1 MIERLKQWFPLRA
14 GESRLVFSLGFI
26 LFANYAAM
34 GITKVVSVSGF
45 LAEVQDHYIL
55 LVWAID
61 MVLLI
66 LATGIQSL
74 IVDRF
79 DRIKLLGGVLLVFV
93 ILYAV
98 LPLTFLSKSFPA
110 SISYTLIYLLNDQQW
125 RFFPVVFWI
134 LVNDIYDPATGRRV
148 MPIIAN
154 FAFLGTII
162 GLGIGAIDA
171 KLEFGP
177 VKLLLL
183 NASIFS
189 LAYLIARTRLRSV
202 KLPPPIGS
210 QATSMKETLSEG
222 WEFIKTV
229 PAFSWSAL
237 GMLVA
242 GSVMT
247 ILLYDVLSDAKLDL
261 GTGFQSFYAQ
271 YNLAIAFMSIF
282 VQSTSAKIIERISLK
297 RSFLIQPFVML
308 GSMIANFFIPGYI
321 SSALSQGVSRVT
333 YDTVDLSARKAF
345 QAMVPNEKRGRVSMF
360 IDSYLPSAGT
370 IIGSLV
376 TFVII
381 ALGLRFGFAREQYSL
396 IYLGVGVAVALVAL
410 FAAFRVRATYEQSM
424 LSWQLKRRTRGASV
438 LDKLDFGE
446 NDK

>member
-45 LAEVQDHYIL
+45 LGTVKDHYIL
-55 LVWAID
+55 LVWAVD

-79 DRIKLLGGVLLVFV
+79 DRIKLLAGVLLIFV

-148 MPIIAN
+148 MPVIAN
-154 FAFLGTII
+154 FAFVGTIV

-171 KLEFGP
+171 QLGFGP
-177 VKLLLL
+177 IKLLLL
-183 NASIFS
+183 NASIFL
-189 LAYLIARTRLRSV
+189 LAYLIAQTRLRTV
-202 KLPPPIGS
+202 KLSPPSGV
-210 QATSMKETLSEG
+210 ATSMKESLSEG
-222 WEFIKTV
+222 WEFIRTV
-229 PAFSWSAL
+229 PAFAWSAL
-237 GMLVA
+237 GMLAA

-247 ILLYDVLSDAKLDL
+247 ILLYDVLSDAKLEL
-261 GTGFQSFYAQ
+261 GSGFQSFYAQ
-271 YNLAIAFMSIF
+271 YNLLIAFASIF
-282 VQSTSAKIIERISLK
+282 VQSISAKIIERISLK

-308 GSMIANFFIPGYI
+308 GSVIANFFIPGYV
-321 SSALSQGVSRVT
+321 SSAISQGVSRVT
-333 YDTVDLSARKAF
+333 YDTVDLSTRKAF

-360 IDSYLPSAGT
+360 IDSYLPSGGT
-370 IIGSLV
+370 ILGSLV
-376 TFVII
+376 AFGIISTGITF
-381 ALGLRFGFAREQYSL
+381 GLAREQYSL
-396 IYLGVGVAVALVAL
+396 IYLGVGIAVAFLAVY
-410 FAAFRVRATYEQSM
+410 AAFRVRATYEQSM
-424 LSWQLKRRTRGASV
+424 LSWQLKRRTRAASV
-438 LDKLDFGE
+438 LDKLDFGKD
-446 NDK
+446 DK

>member
-14 GESRLVFSLGFI
+14 GESRLAFSLGFI

-45 LAEVQDHYIL
+45 LAEVKDHYIL
-55 LVWAID
+55 LVWAVD

-79 DRIKLLGGVLLVFV
+79 DRIKLMGGVLLVFAV
-93 ILYAV
+93 LYAV

-148 MPIIAN
+148 MPVIAN
-154 FAFLGTII
+154 FAFLGTIV
-162 GLGIGAIDA
+162 GLGIGAVDA

-183 NASIFS
+183 NASIFFI
-189 LAYLIARTRLRSV
+189 AYLIAQFRLRTV
-202 KLPPPIGS
+202 KLAPPVGT
-210 QATSMKETLSEG
+210 QTSMKETLGEG

-229 PAFSWSAL
+229 PAFAYSAL
-237 GMLVA
+237 GMLAA

-247 ILLYDVLSDAKLDL
+247 ILLYDALSDAKLDL
-261 GTGFQSFYAQ
+261 GNGFQSFYAQ
-271 YNLAIAFMSIF
+271 YNLAIAFASIF
-282 VQSTSAKIIERISLK
+282 VQSISARVIERISLK
-297 RSFLIQPFVML
+297 RSFFIQPFVML
-308 GSMIANFFIPGYI
+308 GSMIANFFVPGFM
-321 SSALSQGVSRVT
+321 SSAISQGVSRVT

-360 IDSYLPSAGT
+360 IDSYLPSGGT

-376 TFVII
+376 AFAII
-381 ALGLRFGFAREQYSL
+381 ALGLQFGFAREQYTL
-396 IYLGVGVAVALVAL
+396 VYLGAGIAVAFLAVY
-410 FAAFRVRATYEQSM
+410 AAFRVRATYEQSM

-438 LDKLDFGE
+438 LNKLDFGE
-446 NDK
+446 DDK

>member
-1 MIERLKQWFPLRA
+1 MIERIKQWFPLRA
-14 GESRLVFSLGFI
+14 GESRLVLALGFI

-34 GITKVVSVSGF
+34 GVTKVVSVSGF
-45 LAEVQDHYIL
+45 LAEVKDHYIL
-55 LVWAID
+55 LVWAVD

-79 DRIKLLGGVLLVFV
+79 DRIKLLGGVLLVFML
-93 ILYAV
+93 LYAV

-148 MPIIAN
+148 MPFIAN
-154 FAFLGTII
+154 FAFLGTIV

-171 KLEFGP
+171 RLEFGP

-183 NASIFS
+183 NASIFFV
-189 LAYLIARTRLRSV
+189 AYLIMQTGLRTV
-202 KLPPPIGS
+202 KLPPPIDVQES
-210 QATSMKETLSEG
+210 IKETLSEG
-222 WEFIKTV
+222 WDFIKTV
-229 PAFSWSAL
+229 PAFAWSAL
-237 GMLVA
+237 GMLAA

-271 YNLAIAFMSIF
+271 YNLIIAFVSIF
-282 VQSTSAKIIERISLK
+282 AQSASARIIERVSLK

-308 GSMIANFFIPGYI
+308 GSIVANFFIPGYV
-321 SSALSQGVSRVT
+321 SSAISQGVSRVT

-376 TFVII
+376 AFVII
-381 ALGLRFGFAREQYSL
+381 VLGLRFGFAREQYSL
-396 IYLGVGVAVALVAL
+396 IYLGLGIAIAL
-410 FAAFRVRATYEQSM
+410 FAVYAAFRVRATYEQSM

-438 LDKLDFGE
+438 LDKLNFGE
-446 NDK
+446 DEK